1 MGRLN
6 DRASNVGTASPA
18 VHIATPRSADEI
30 GGVRRLFSEYAETL
44 NIDLSFQNFD
54 DELLSLPGEYSAP
67 RGALMLATVGGEWA
81 GCCAMRP
88 LDAAD
93 YPNACE
99 MKRLYVRPAYRGL
112 RLGRLLAESILDA
125 ARLAAYDCV
134 LLDTLDDMEAAR
146 ALYQELGFEEIPP
159 YYFSPIAGAHYLKA
173 DL

>member
-6 DRASNVGTASPA
+6 LGMCDGETSAPA
-18 VHIATPRSADEI
+18 ARIATPRSADEI
-30 GGVRRLFSEYAETL
+30 DGVRLLFSEYAQSL
-44 NIDLSFQNFD
+44 NIDLAFQNFD
-54 DELLSLPGEYSAP
+54 DELLGLPGEYSDP
-67 RGALMLATVGGEWA
+67 RGTLLLATVGGEWA

-99 MKRLYVRPAYRGL
+99 MKRLYVRPTYRGL
-112 RLGRLLAESILDA
+112 RLGRFLAESILDA
-125 ARLAAYDCV
+125 ARLAGYDCV

>member
-6 DRASNVGTASPA
+6 ERASKAGAASPA
-18 VHIATPRSADEI
+18 VLIATPWSADEI

-54 DELLSLPGEYSAP
+54 NELLGLPGEYGAP

-159 YYFSPIAGAHYLKA
+159 YYFSPVAGAHYLKA